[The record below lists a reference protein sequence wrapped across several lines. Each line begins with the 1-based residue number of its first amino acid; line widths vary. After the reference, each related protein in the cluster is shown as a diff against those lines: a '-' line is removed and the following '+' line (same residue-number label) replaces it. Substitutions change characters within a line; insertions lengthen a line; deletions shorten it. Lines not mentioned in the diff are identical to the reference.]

1 MIGDREWN
9 NGKNWFRRI
18 RPEDDVYGEITLRDG
33 YVQRLIHNKGEHLAV
48 QLTTCRLS
56 SPRLQI
62 FPFSRLQSAL
72 LVLYTNDR

>member
-33 YVQRLIHNKGEHLAV
+33 YVQRLIHNKGN
-48 QLTTCRLS
+48 T
-56 SPRLQI
+56 
-62 FPFSRLQSAL
+62 
-72 LVLYTNDR
+72 